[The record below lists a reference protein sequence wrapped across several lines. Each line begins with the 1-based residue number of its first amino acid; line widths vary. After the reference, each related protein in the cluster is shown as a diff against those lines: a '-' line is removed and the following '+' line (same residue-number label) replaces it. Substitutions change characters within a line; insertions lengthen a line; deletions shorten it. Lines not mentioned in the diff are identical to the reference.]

1 MMSPYR
7 LRASLLVLVLSSG
20 FFHVIGYAHE
30 TEVKAPEKMIS
41 VHMGV
46 VPRMDEHASY
56 SPPPSVMGKQLGSV
70 HTLNVPPLGYEL
82 DGDVKVFTLIAQPIE
97 HVFTDGMPVDP
108 DMIPMMKRT
117 AGMEHA
123 GGTDQAGGMKH
134 TAGMKHADEMKH
146 TGEMEHDGGM
156 THAGGM
162 KHDGGMKHA
171 GEMKHADEMKHAGGT
186 ESGGMEYAAD
196 TASSHAAH
204 MMGVSQTG
212 IVWGYN
218 GSMPG
223 PTIEAFE
230 GDTIRVIFKNELPEP
245 SSIHWHGLEVPNGQD
260 GAGGTTEMPTPPG
273 GTHVYEFTL
282 YQTGTFMYHTGYNV
296 MKQEALGLGGIVVV
310 HPKFRQRELDKD
322 VAILL
327 QEWTFEPGNP
337 NPNVVSMDFNWFT
350 FNGKSAPNIEVIH
363 VQQGDRVR
371 LRFANL
377 SMQSHPIH
385 VHGYTWKVVGTEGG
399 PIPESAQ
406 WPGATVNVP
415 PGTTRDVEFVAW
427 NPGVWRLHCHR
438 LHHVMNAMADSPMEI
453 MPHGGMFTLI
463 RVVPKN
469 RDAEWQHPV
478 QVRHQP

>member
-1 MMSPYR
+1 MSRYR
-7 LRASLLVLVLSSG
+7 VRASLVILVLSSG
-20 FFHVIGYAHE
+20 FFYVIGYAHE
-30 TEVKAPEKMIS
+30 TEVKAPEEMIS
-41 VHMGV
+41 VHMGA
-46 VPRMDEHASY
+46 VPRMNEHASY
-56 SPPPSVMGKQLGSV
+56 SPPPSFMGKQRGTV

-108 DMIPMMKRT
+108 DMIPMMKHT
-117 AGMEHA
+117 AGMEH
-123 GGTDQAGGMKH
+123 AGGMKH
-134 TAGMKHADEMKH
+134 TAGMKHA
-146 TGEMEHDGGM
+146 G
-156 THAGGM
+156 
-162 KHDGGMKHA
+162 
-171 GEMKHADEMKHAGGT
+171 EMKHAGGM
-186 ESGGMEYAAD
+186 ESGGGMEYAAD
-196 TASSHAAH
+196 TASSHASH

-245 SSIHWHGLEVPNGQD
+245 SSIHWHGLEVPNNQD
-260 GAGGTTEMPTPPG
+260 GAGGTTETPTPPG

-310 HPKFRQRELDKD
+310 HPKVRQRELDKD

-350 FNGKSAPNIEVIH
+350 FNGKSAPSIEVIH

-469 RDAEWQHPV
+469 PDAAWQHPV
-478 QVRHQP
+478 QVRRQP